1 MLQRDSQKW
10 DWFVLLGLHF
20 SSLFSI
26 FQTYS
31 KHAMIQRLVF
41 VSFLNK
47 WMLNLLKC
55 NRETMHFDNISFY
68 CRFFLLYT
76 LLLVPSSRFEPT
88 TMCAFSAHAPRS
100 FWPKSLAW
108 ILLFSWLDWA
118 PVPGYVLN
126 FLGFIICFLPSLS
139 HFYCFD
145 QTTTCHSPLFWIHT
159 TRIPSLRLLHPYS
172 PRPSTQ
178 KSNVFGS

>member
-10 DWFVLLGLHF
+10 GWLVLHGLYF

-31 KHAMIQRLVF
+31 KHAMRQWLVF

-55 NRETMHFDNISFY
+55 NRETMHFDNISFH
-68 CRFFLLYT
+68 CWFFLLHT
-76 LLLVPSSRFEPT
+76 LLLVPLSRFEPT
-88 TMCAFSAHAPRS
+88 TMCVFLAHAPHS
-100 FWPKSLAW
+100 FWSKSLAW

-118 PVPGYVLN
+118 HVPGYVLN
-126 FLGFIICFLPSLS
+126 FLGFISCFLLALS
-139 HFYCFD
+139 HFYCLD
-145 QTTTCHSPLFWIHT
+145 KTTTCHSPLFWIHT
-159 TRIPSLRLLHPYS
+159 SRISSLRLLYPYS
-172 PRPSTQ
+172 PRSSMQ
-178 KSNVFGS
+178 KSNVFSS